1 MGTKLAHLRSCQLLV
16 VLVKSVLRPVAGCCS
31 VWFELA
37 NLAMSNGNSDIENG
51 PVEIVDLHIGNCDF
65 PLFCVCLPEGNIKIV
80 TMLSMGKSTISMTM
94 FNSKLLDL
102 LVYQRVHV
110 WLRSPL
116 LLRAFQ
122 WQKKHLFRFQEARNP
137 SRLASPKKPR
147 GEVTDLSMLCTVN
160 DIYIYYDYI

>member
-1 MGTKLAHLRSCQLLV
+1 MCLSSERYKMGTNLAHLRSCQLLV

-31 VWFELA
+31 FWFELA

-51 PVEIVDLHIGNCDF
+51 PVEIVDLPIGNGDF
-65 PLFCVCLPEGNIKIV
+65 PLFCVCLPEGNIKIF

-122 WQKKHLFRFQEARNP
+122 WQKKTSFQVPRSPE
-137 SRLASPKKPR
+137 SIQTCIPKKATR
-147 GEVTDLSMLCTVN
+147 RSHWS
-160 DIYIYYDYI
+160 